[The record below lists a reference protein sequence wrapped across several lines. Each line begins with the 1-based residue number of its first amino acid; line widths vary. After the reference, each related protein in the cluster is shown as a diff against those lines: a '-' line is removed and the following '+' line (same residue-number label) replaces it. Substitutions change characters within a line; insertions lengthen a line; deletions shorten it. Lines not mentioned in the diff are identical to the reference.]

1 MFCQLLPHIRNCRK
15 LPITAP
21 KTATT
26 ALACSHKPTAH
37 CQHTCCQRNCLAC
50 LGPSAVQVIVSPC
63 CRFCRRCRIPRRCRI
78 VDAHCCRICQRP
90 CMMPLSMHAAIPA
103 SSVYVKSRTAYCP
116 DLSSAPAADFIDAAE
131 FLDAADL
138 TSAAEFPTVPLC
150 HPSTVSSS
158 LGQSS
163 PKPQLSSAYCLASC
177 CVLPHTHSADFRYC
191 HAGCHPVA
199 TVQQCFSSAYA
210 LTDFNPVTNLPHQ
223 KNPTPSSDQT

>member
-1 MFCQLLPHIRNCRK
+1 LDR
-15 LPITAP
+15 
-21 KTATT
+21 
-26 ALACSHKPTAH
+26 
-37 CQHTCCQRNCLAC
+37 
-50 LGPSAVQVIVSPC
+50 
-63 CRFCRRCRIPRRCRI
+63 
-78 VDAHCCRICQRP
+78 
-90 CMMPLSMHAAIPA
+90 PLS
-103 SSVYVKSRTAYCP
+103 K
-116 DLSSAPAADFIDAAE
+116 LSSAPAADFVDAAE
-131 FLDAADL
+131 FLDAADF

-158 LGQSS
+158 LEHSS

-223 KNPTPSSDQT
+223 KEVDVLVEPSLKHLCPKSAPLFTVQDCPHTTSRLCPYFHPEFRPPILRCQANILFVSSCQNPSCDQVFSRFQFVSQRLNHTLSPTQSLQDQCPQSRLDTNKAVTPQCHILPCSSRIRV